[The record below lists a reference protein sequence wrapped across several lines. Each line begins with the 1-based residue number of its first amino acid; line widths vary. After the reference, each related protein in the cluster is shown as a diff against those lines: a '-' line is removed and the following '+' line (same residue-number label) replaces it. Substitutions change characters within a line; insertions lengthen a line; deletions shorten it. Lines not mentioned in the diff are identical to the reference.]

1 MKKFLNISKIVVVII
16 GTIIG
21 AGFASGKEIYIFFG
35 QYGKYGIIGAIV
47 SSILTAI
54 IVYSA
59 ILIAKKLKTCNNNEF
74 LEQISENEKITPIL
88 KNIINIFLVVSF
100 WIMNAGFCTFFK
112 QEMGIPIIIT
122 AVLNAL
128 IVYILLMKDMDGII
142 KLNLIA
148 VPIMVAIIII
158 ISIKNYPI
166 INLSSTNLNTES
178 RSLAM
183 AILNSILYTSYNSI
197 TLIPIIISLTS
208 NVNDKKTYKI
218 TAIISGAIILILILA
233 IYQMLTLCSINVKD
247 IEIPILA
254 ILEECHPIEKTIY
267 SIAIITAIL
276 TSALSS
282 GYGFLENIKDKKKYK
297 KIARVICILIIPI
310 SYIGFGNLVS
320 ILYPTFGLIGII
332 QIISILKKAIVLQ
345 KIPKTDI
352 NYMRKIN

>member
-178 RSLAM
+178 SSLAM
-183 AILNSILYTSYNSI
+183 AILNSILYKSYNSI

-282 GYGFLENIKDKKKYK
+282 GYVFLENIKDKKKYK